1 MNSVNNCSLSIVGDG
16 SVGKSTIT
24 AAFKEEGFHEVSR
37 KVYKQTIGVDFY
49 EKKLQIREN
58 LVVSLRVWD
67 VGGQSIQSKNLQ
79 SYVAH
84 SNVVLLVYDVTNTE
98 SFLNLEDWLSQV
110 RKIAKPDAVIFLV
123 GNKVDLI
130 ALRQVTP
137 KQHDQFIK
145 ENDTIKGGIYVSAKT
160 GENVVKVFYKVAA
173 ESMGVKLTEYELAFH
188 NKVLTAH
195 IDTNKELDVKNA
207 WADDIEKEDAMLE
220 EKKLK
225 REEEGCAC
233 TCC

>member
-1 MNSVNNCSLSIVGDG
+1 MLNSVNNCSLSIVGDG

-130 ALRQVTP
+130 ALRQGIHCCQYHLP
-137 KQHDQFIK
+137 
-145 ENDTIKGGIYVSAKT
+145 TIHI
-160 GENVVKVFYKVAA
+160 
-173 ESMGVKLTEYELAFH
+173 
-188 NKVLTAH
+188 VLTPYH
-195 IDTNKELDVKNA
+195 Q
-207 WADDIEKEDAMLE
+207 
-220 EKKLK
+220 
-225 REEEGCAC
+225 
-233 TCC
+233 